1 MVNFPLDVFAKL
13 NVVSCSLW
21 VLLMATGFSKAVNSQ
36 QKQTDLLPSMNL
48 LNTSFLEHFANLN
61 DPRIERSKEHL
72 LKDIIAIAILAIIS
86 GADGW
91 VAIEA
96 YGNAK
101 YEWLKSFLEL
111 PNGIPSHDT
120 FSRVFARIEPQQFQE
135 CFLSWINSI
144 TKKLELEVIAIDG
157 KTMKQSYDRNH
168 SQKPLHIV
176 SAWCS
181 SHQLVL
187 GQKKVNNKSN
197 EVTAIPALLELL
209 EIAGSIITIDALGCQ
224 KEIAALI
231 VKKKGDYLLALKGNQ
246 KLLHEDVKN
255 WFELARKE
263 EFSGREHSYYQQI
276 EAGHHRVEKRQIW
289 TVAVSELPSLHNQS
303 LWTGLKTVVMIVSER
318 RLWNKTTTEVRFY
331 LSSLASNAEKISQ
344 AIRSHWGIE
353 NSLHWTLDVTFCEDK
368 SRIRKDNSPE
378 NFALLR
384 RLAINLLKQEK
395 GFKGSLKM
403 KRYLAGMDNNY
414 LVQILNSA
422 S

>member
-1 MVNFPLDVFAKL
+1 MAK
-13 NVVSCSLW
+13 
-21 VLLMATGFSKAVNSQ
+21 GFTSTLTSQ
-36 QKQTDLLPSMNL
+36 QKTIGVSNPTDLLNV
-48 LNTSFLEHFANLN
+48 SFLNHFEALT

-72 LKDIIAIAILAIIS
+72 LIDIVAIAILAVIS

-91 VAIEA
+91 GAIEL
-96 YGNAK
+96 YGKAK
-101 YEWLKSFLEL
+101 YEWLKGFLEL

-120 FSRVFARIEPQQFQE
+120 FSRVFARIEPKQFQE
-135 CFLSWINSI
+135 CFLSWVNSI

-157 KTMKQSYDRNH
+157 KTMKQSYDRNQ

-176 SAWCS
+176 SAWS
-181 SHQLVL
+181 ASHQLVL
-187 GQKKVNNKSN
+187 GQKKVNKKSN
-197 EVTAIPALLELL
+197 ELTAIPALLELL
-209 EIAGSIITIDALGCQ
+209 EMEESIITIDAMGCQ

-231 VKKKGDYLLALKGNQ
+231 IKKKGDYLLALKGNQ
-246 KLLHEDVKN
+246 NLIHKDVKK
-255 WFELARKE
+255 WFELAREE
-263 EFSGREHSYYQQI
+263 EFVGREHSYYQQI
-276 EAGHHRVEKRQIW
+276 EGGHHRVEKRQIW
-289 TVAVSELPSLHNQS
+289 TVAVSELPPLHNQS
-303 LWTGLKTVVMIVSER
+303 LWTELKTVVMVVSER

-331 LSSLASNAEKISQ
+331 LSSLASNAEKIAQ

-368 SRIRKDNSPE
+368 SRIRKDHSPE

-384 RLAINLLKQEK
+384 RLAVSLLKQEK

-414 LVQILNSA
+414 LVKILYSA

>member
-1 MVNFPLDVFAKL
+1 
-13 NVVSCSLW
+13 
-21 VLLMATGFSKAVNSQ
+21 MARGFSKAVSSQ
-36 QKQTDLLPSMNL
+36 QKQTDPLTEMNI
-48 LNTSFLEHFANLN
+48 LNTSFFEHFANLE

-135 CFLSWINSI
+135 CFLSWVNAIVGE
-144 TKKLELEVIAIDG
+144 LELNVIAIDG
-157 KTMKQSYDRNH
+157 KTMKQSYDRNDQ
-168 SQKPLHIV
+168 QKALHIV
-176 SAWCS
+176 TAWSS

-187 GQKKVNNKSN
+187 GQKKVNKKSN
-197 EVTAIPALLELL
+197 ELTAIPELIEML
-209 EIAGSIITIDALGCQ
+209 EIAGSVITIDAMGCQ
-224 KEIAALI
+224 KDITARI
-231 VKKKGDYLLALKGNQ
+231 VKKKGDYVVALKGNQ
-246 KLLHEDVKN
+246 KLLYKVVKE
-255 WFELARKE
+255 WFEVAEKAADLGKKYD
-263 EFSGREHSYYQQI
+263 YYEQV
-276 EAGHHRVEKRQIW
+276 EAGHHRVEKRQVW
-289 TVAVSELPSLHNQS
+289 TVDVSELPPLHNQE

-318 RLWNKTTTEVRFY
+318 RLWNKTTNEARFY
-331 LSSLASNAEKISQ
+331 LSSLSSNAEKTAG

-353 NSLHWTLDVTFCEDK
+353 NSLHWTLDVTFCEDE
-368 SRIRKDNSPE
+368 SRIRKQNSPE

-395 GFKGSLKM
+395 TSKKSLKM
-403 KRYLAGMDNNY
+403 KRYRAAMDNNY

>member
-1 MVNFPLDVFAKL
+1 MAK
-13 NVVSCSLW
+13 
-21 VLLMATGFSKAVNSQ
+21 GFTSTLTSQ
-36 QKQTDLLPSMNL
+36 QKTIGVSNPTDLLNV
-48 LNTSFLEHFANLN
+48 SFLNHFEALT

-72 LKDIIAIAILAIIS
+72 LIDIVAIAILAVIS

-91 VAIEA
+91 GAIEL
-96 YGNAK
+96 YGKAK
-101 YEWLKSFLEL
+101 YEWLKGFLEL

-120 FSRVFARIEPQQFQE
+120 FSRVFARLEPKQFQE
-135 CFLSWINSI
+135 CFLSWVNSI

-157 KTMKQSYDRNH
+157 KTMKQSYDRNQ

-176 SAWCS
+176 SAWS
-181 SHQLVL
+181 ASHQLVL
-187 GQKKVNNKSN
+187 GQKKVNKKSN
-197 EVTAIPALLELL
+197 EVTAIPALLEML
-209 EIAGSIITIDALGCQ
+209 EIEESIITIDALGCQ

-231 VKKKGDYLLALKGNQ
+231 IKKKGDYILALKGNQ
-246 KLLHEDVKN
+246 KLLHKDVKN

-263 EFSGREHSYYQQI
+263 EFAGREHSYYQQI

-289 TVAVSELPSLHNQS
+289 TVAVSELLPLHNQS
-303 LWTGLKTVVMIVSER
+303 LWTGLKTVVMVVNER

-353 NSLHWTLDVTFCEDK
+353 NSLHWTLDVTFSEDK
-368 SRIRKDNSPE
+368 SRIRKDHSPE

-384 RLAINLLKQEK
+384 RLAVNLLKQEK

-414 LVQILNSA
+414 LVQILDSA

>member
-1 MVNFPLDVFAKL
+1 
-13 NVVSCSLW
+13 
-21 VLLMATGFSKAVNSQ
+21 MARGFSKAVNSQ
-36 QKQTDLLPSMNL
+36 QKPTDSLPSMNF
-48 LNTSFLEHFANLN
+48 LNTSFLEHFADLN

-96 YGNAK
+96 YGHAK

-111 PNGIPSHDT
+111 ANGIPSHDT
-120 FSRVFARIEPQQFQE
+120 FSRVFSRIEPEQFQE
-135 CFLSWINSI
+135 CFLSWVNSI
-144 TKKLELEVIAIDG
+144 VKELELEVIAIDG

-168 SQKPLHIV
+168 QQKALHIV
-176 SAWCS
+176 TAWSS

-187 GQKKVNNKSN
+187 GQKKVDKKSN
-197 EVTAIPALLELL
+197 ELTAIPALIEML
-209 EIAGSIITIDALGCQ
+209 EIAGSVITIDAMGCQ
-224 KEIAALI
+224 KDITSLI
-231 VKKKGDYLLALKGNQ
+231 VKKKGDYVLALKGNQ
-246 KLLHEDVKN
+246 KLLYQAVKK
-255 WFELARKE
+255 WFELAQKE
-263 EFSGREHSYYQQI
+263 QFLGREYNSYEQV
-276 EAGHHRVEKRQIW
+276 EAGHHRVEKRQVW
-289 TVAVSELPSLHNQS
+289 TVDVSELPPLHNQA

-318 RLWNKTTTEVRFY
+318 RLWNKTTTEARFY
-331 LSSLASNAEKISQ
+331 LSSLSSNAEKIAG

-353 NSLHWTLDVTFCEDK
+353 NSLHWTLDVTFSEDK
-368 SRIRKDNSPE
+368 SRIRKQNSPE

>member
-1 MVNFPLDVFAKL
+1 MAK
-13 NVVSCSLW
+13 
-21 VLLMATGFSKAVNSQ
+21 GFTSTLTSQ
-36 QKQTDLLPSMNL
+36 QKTIGVSNPTDLLNV
-48 LNTSFLEHFANLN
+48 SFLNHFETLT

-72 LKDIIAIAILAIIS
+72 LIDIVAIAILAVIS

-91 VAIEA
+91 GAIEL
-96 YGNAK
+96 YGKTK
-101 YEWLKSFLEL
+101 YEWLKGFLEL

-120 FSRVFARIEPQQFQE
+120 FSRVFARIEPKQFQE
-135 CFLSWINSI
+135 CFLSWVNSI

-176 SAWCS
+176 SAWSS

-187 GQKKVNNKSN
+187 GQKKVNKKSN
-197 EVTAIPALLELL
+197 EVTAIPALLEML

-231 VKKKGDYLLALKGNQ
+231 IKKKGDYLLALKGNQ
-246 KLLHEDVKN
+246 KLLHKDVKD

-263 EFSGREHSYYQQI
+263 EFAGREHSYYQQI
-276 EAGHHRVEKRQIW
+276 EGGHHRVEKRQIW

-303 LWTGLKTVVMIVSER
+303 LWTGLKTVVMVVSER

-353 NSLHWTLDVTFCEDK
+353 NSLHWTLDVTFSEDK
-368 SRIRKDNSPE
+368 SRIRKDHSPE

-384 RLAINLLKQEK
+384 RLAVNLLKQEK

-414 LVQILNSA
+414 LVQILDSA